1 MKPNDFRKLSSALKE
16 LTPHQRQ
23 ILMDR
28 LQPAAQASASYQ
40 LVETR
45 VAEKLVCPHCAHEQI
60 SRWGFANGLQRYR
73 CNACRAT
80 FNALTDTPLA
90 GLRHKAK
97 WIGYAKQ
104 LVEGASIR
112 KSAAAVGIHPNTAFR
127 WRHRFLSLPNGQ
139 QAISLAGIAEA
150 DETYFLESQKGRRQG
165 LSRAPRKRGGKASKR
180 GLSEEQTAVLICRD
194 RTGHTADFILEK
206 ADKAHIG
213 AVLKP
218 LLAADVILCTDGEK
232 ALAAVAKEMGITH
245 RPVNLATGQRVVAGV
260 YHVQNVNA
268 YDSRLKE
275 WMRRF
280 HGVATRYLG
289 NYLGWRRLIERH
301 DREISPDSFLR
312 AALGIDG
319 IQQAMGT

>member
-1 MKPNDFRKLSSALKE
+1 MTEKP
-16 LTPHQRQ
+16 H
-23 ILMDR
+23 
-28 LQPAAQASASYQ
+28 
-40 LVETR
+40 
-45 VAEKLVCPHCAHEQI
+45 CPHCAHEQV

-97 WIGYAKQ
+97 WMDYAKQ
-104 LVEGASIR
+104 LAEGTSIR

-127 WRHRFLSLPNGQ
+127 WRHRFLNLPNGQ

-194 RTGHTADFILEK
+194 RTGNTADFILEK
-206 ADKAHIG
+206 ADKAHLG

-218 LLAADVILCTDGEK
+218 LLATDVILCTDGEK

-245 RPVNLATGQRVVAGV
+245 RPVNLAAGQRVMAGV
-260 YHVQNVNA
+260 YRV
-268 YDSRLKE
+268 
-275 WMRRF
+275 
-280 HGVATRYLG
+280 
-289 NYLGWRRLIERH
+289 
-301 DREISPDSFLR
+301 
-312 AALGIDG
+312 
-319 IQQAMGT
+319 